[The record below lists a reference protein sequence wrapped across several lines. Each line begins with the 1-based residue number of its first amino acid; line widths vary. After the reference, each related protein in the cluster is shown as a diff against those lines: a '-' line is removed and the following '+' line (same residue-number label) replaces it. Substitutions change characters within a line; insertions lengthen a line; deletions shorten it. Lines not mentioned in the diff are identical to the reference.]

1 MALIIDLKVV
11 VQSGKHELVVDKS
24 GSLKCFVKAEPQDGK
39 ANKEVIEI
47 LAQLVGVPKKSVEI
61 VQGLT
66 NRKKRIAIETS
77 INFESFMMLVTGGV
91 QKKIF

>member
-11 VQSGKHELVVDKS
+11 VQSGKHQLVVDKS
-24 GSLKCFVKAEPQDGK
+24 GSLKCFVKAAPEDGK

-47 LAQLVGVPKKSVEI
+47 IAQLVGVSKKSIEI
-61 VQGLT
+61 LQGLT
-66 NRKKRIAIETS
+66 SRKKRIAIQTS
-77 INFESFMMLVTGGV
+77 MDLESFMMLVGDV

>member
-1 MALIIDLKVV
+1 MV

-24 GSLKCFVKAEPQDGK
+24 GGLKCFVKAAPEDGK

-47 LAQLVGVPKKSVEI
+47 ISQLVGVPKKSVEI
-61 VQGLT
+61 LQGLT
-66 NRKKRIAIETS
+66 NRKKRIVIETP
-77 INFESFMMLVTGGV
+77 IDFEKFMMLVVGGV